1 MSEEQQAVEP
11 SEPAGLLDTAEPE
24 EAQASSQEDAAVEHR
39 SAESIPDDEPLERPD
54 WWPENFWKKED
65 NEPDLEAIAKSWTDM
80 RKIVSQGKHK
90 APPDGKY
97 DTSVFGENY
106 ENDPLAPTV
115 LSWAKEHG
123 ISQAAFEDL
132 VTKVNGVASELAPQ
146 GPSIEE
152 EMKQLG
158 PNAPA
163 KINSMVNWARG
174 MVNKGVFSAEDFEEF
189 KIAGGTAKGLNMLMK
204 LRSSYEGRMPIESQP
219 IEGGESD
226 EELRAMIN
234 DQYYKDPVYRAK
246 VERKFQQRYGS

>member
-11 SEPAGLLDTAEPE
+11 SEPAGLLDAAAPE
-24 EAQASSQEDAAVEHR
+24 EAQASSPVDTTVEHR
-39 SAESIPDDEPLERPD
+39 TEDSIPDDEPLERPD
-54 WWPENFWKKED
+54 WWPENFWKKDES
-65 NEPDLEAIAKSWTDM
+65 EPDLEAIAKSWTDM

-106 ENDPLAPTV
+106 ESDPLAPTV
-115 LSWAKEHG
+115 LDWAKEHG
-123 ISQAAFEDL
+123 ISQMAFEDL
-132 VTKVNGVASELAPQ
+132 VKKVNGVAADLAPQ
-146 GPSIEE
+146 GPSVEE

-158 PNAPA
+158 PNASA

-174 MVNKGVFSAEDFEEF
+174 MVNKGVFSSEDFEEF
-189 KIAGGTAKGLNMLMK
+189 KVAGGTAKGLNMLMK
-204 LRSSYEGRMPIESQP
+204 LRSTYEGRMPIESAP

-234 DQYYKDPVYRAK
+234 DQYYKDPAYRAK
-246 VERKFQQRYGS
+246 VERKFAQRYGT